1 MHTYHLQDEFRDPA
15 AERQLLAAIAQQP
28 TLYFELLD
36 ALPTDVFTDTQEVW
50 QQLARALVTDQPL
63 SIPPDWESASD
74 PHAVAQYLADLHQ
87 RRLHAATQERLAAAL
102 FDSTIPT
109 STLATILEEEA
120 LRVQTAIR
128 ETAASRLQWA
138 SDLVPEVLA
147 VADARRQQREQTG
160 KAVLGVSTGLTGLD
174 EVLNG
179 LTEGLYL
186 LAGPPGLGKTTLA
199 LQLATHATRDVPVV
213 FVTFENA
220 PASLTLKAL
229 CAAGGVNPQDVYRGQ
244 ADLARLHTAAQAWQ
258 PVAARLALVEGSG
271 RLTVAQV
278 RAQALRAMQH
288 HGTPQCLVI
297 VDYLQLWA
305 KVAEEL
311 RGGLSVRE
319 RVELLGGALRELAAR
334 LHSPVLALASQN
346 RAQGHY
352 GNGKG
357 TAALD
362 SLKESGDL
370 EYMAD
375 VVLFLTE
382 TLERQSRPPARAVD
396 LTIAKNRH
404 GDIGKLLLIFRPDHG
419 TLREEARV

>member
-1 MHTYHLQDEFRDPA
+1 MQTYHLQDEFRDPT
-15 AERQLLAAIAQQP
+15 AERQLLAALAHQP
-28 TLYFELLD
+28 TLYCALLD
-36 ALPTDVFTDTQEVW
+36 TLPTGVFTDTQEVW
-50 QQLARALVTDQPL
+50 QRLALAIETGQPRTV
-63 SIPPDWESASD
+63 PADWAPAPD
-74 PHAVAQYLADLHQ
+74 PHATAQHLADLHQ
-87 RRLHAATQERLAAAL
+87 RRLLATAQERLAAAL
-102 FDSTIPT
+102 FDPTIPA
-109 STLATILEEEA
+109 STLAALLEEEA
-120 LRVQTAIR
+120 LRVQAALR
-128 ETAASRLQWA
+128 ETAAGRLQWA
-138 SDLVPEVLA
+138 SDLVPQVLA

-160 KAVLGVSTGLTGLD
+160 KAVLGVPTGLTGLD
-174 EVLNG
+174 EALNG

-186 LAGPPGLGKTTLA
+186 LGGPPGVGKTTLA
-199 LQLATHATRDVPVV
+199 LQLAAHATREVPVV
-213 FVTFENA
+213 CVTFENA
-220 PASLTLKAL
+220 PTALTLKAL

-244 ADLARLHTAAQAWQ
+244 ADLARLRAAAQTWQ
-258 PVAARLALVEGSG
+258 PVAARLALVEGSS

-288 HGTPQCLVI
+288 HGTTQCLVI

-311 RGGLSVRE
+311 RGGVSVRE
-319 RVELLGGALRELAAR
+319 RVELLGSALRELAAR
-334 LHSPVLALASQN
+334 LHGPVLALSSQN

-382 TLERQSRPPARAVD
+382 APERQARPPARAVD

-404 GDIGKLLLIFRPDHG
+404 GDIGKLALIFRPELG
-419 TLREEARV
+419 TLREEARP

>member
-1 MHTYHLQDEFRDPA
+1 MQPYHLQDEFRDA
-15 AERQLLAAIAQQP
+15 TAERQLLAALAHHP
-28 TLYFELLD
+28 TLYFTLLD
-36 ALPTDVFTDTQEVW
+36 TVPTDVFTDTQEVW
-50 QQLARALVTDQPL
+50 QRLAVAVETGQPL
-63 SIPPDWESASD
+63 TVPADWAPASD
-74 PHAVAQYLADLHQ
+74 PHATAQHLADLHQ
-87 RRLHAATQERLAAAL
+87 RRLLAAAQERLAAAL
-102 FDSTIPT
+102 FDPTIPA
-109 STLATILEEEA
+109 STLAALLEAEA

-128 ETAASRLQWA
+128 ETAAGRLQWA
-138 SDLVPEVLA
+138 SDLVPQVLA
-147 VADARRQQREQTG
+147 AADARRQQREQTG
-160 KAVLGVSTGLTGLD
+160 KAVLGVPTGLTGLD
-174 EVLNG
+174 EALNG

-186 LAGPPGLGKTTLA
+186 LGGPPGVGKTTLA
-199 LQLATHATRDVPVV
+199 LQLAAHATREVPVV

-220 PASLTLKAL
+220 PTALTLKAL
-229 CAAGGVNPQDVYRGQ
+229 CAAGGVNPQDVSRGQ
-244 ADLARLHTAAQAWQ
+244 ADLARLRAAAQTWQ
-258 PVAARLALVEGSG
+258 PVAARLALVEGSS

-288 HGTPQCLVI
+288 HGTTQCLVI

-311 RGGLSVRE
+311 RGSVSVRE
-319 RVELLGGALRELAAR
+319 RVELLGSALRELAAR
-334 LHSPVLALASQN
+334 LHGPVLALSSQN

-382 TLERQSRPPARAVD
+382 APERQARPPARAVD
-396 LTIAKNRH
+396 LTLAKNRH
-404 GDIGKLLLIFRPDHG
+404 GDLGKLALIFRPELG
-419 TLREEARV
+419 TLREEARP

>member
-36 ALPTDVFTDTQEVW
+36 SLPTDVFTDTQEVW
-50 QQLARALVTDQPL
+50 QQLTRALETTQPL
-63 SIPPDWESASD
+63 RIPPDWEPASD
-74 PHAVAQYLADLHQ
+74 PHAIAQYLADLHQ
-87 RRLHAATQERLAAAL
+87 RRLLAATQERLAAAL
-102 FDSTIPT
+102 FDSTIPA
-109 STLATILEEEA
+109 STLATLLEEEA

-128 ETAASRLQWA
+128 ETAAGRLQWA

-147 VADARRQQREQTG
+147 AADARRQQREQTG

-213 FVTFENA
+213 FVTFENV

-319 RVELLGGALRELAAR
+319 RVEVLGGSLRELAAR

-382 TLERQSRPPARAVD
+382 PLERQSRPPARAAAD
-396 LTIAKNRH
+396 
-404 GDIGKLLLIFRPDHG
+404 FP
-419 TLREEARV
+419 ARSRDSA

>member
-36 ALPTDVFTDTQEVW
+36 ALPSDVFTDTQEVW
-50 QQLARALVTDQPL
+50 QQLARALVTAQPL
-63 SIPPDWESASD
+63 SIPTDWEPASD

-87 RRLHAATQERLAAAL
+87 RHLHAATQERLAAAL
-102 FDSTIPT
+102 FDSTIPA
-109 STLATILEEEA
+109 STLATLLEEEA

-128 ETAASRLQWA
+128 ETAAGRLQWA

-147 VADARRQQREQTG
+147 AADARRQQREQTG

-220 PASLTLKAL
+220 PALLTLKAL
-229 CAAGGVNPQDVYRGQ
+229 CAVGGLNPQDIYRGQ

-311 RGGLSVRE
+311 RGGLAVRE